1 MEYNYFVYKKPEC
14 NLVINKMPIW
24 FREKEFTE
32 NENNGS
38 LILHSENNFDDI
50 WGPNSTMEVSW
61 EKRNRESLFY
71 YKEVEVNIQ
80 TYNSIDIIVT
90 KKERDWLMSHE
101 FTQWYGH
108 RRKMKRKRFYLEKI
122 IHCIFYCE
130 VSERLINIHTSIIE
144 SMYENFK
151 PYILKSYRSLICH

>member
-50 WGPNSTMEVSW
+50 WGPNSTMEV
-61 EKRNRESLFY
+61 
-71 YKEVEVNIQ
+71 
-80 TYNSIDIIVT
+80 
-90 KKERDWLMSHE
+90 
-101 FTQWYGH
+101 
-108 RRKMKRKRFYLEKI
+108 
-122 IHCIFYCE
+122 
-130 VSERLINIHTSIIE
+130 
-144 SMYENFK
+144 
-151 PYILKSYRSLICH
+151 YR